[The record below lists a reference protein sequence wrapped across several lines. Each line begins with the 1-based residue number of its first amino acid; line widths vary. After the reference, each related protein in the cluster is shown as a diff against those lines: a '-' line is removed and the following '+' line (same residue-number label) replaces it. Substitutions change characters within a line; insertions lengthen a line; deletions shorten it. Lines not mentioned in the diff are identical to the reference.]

1 MLMTTKYKNVI
12 SPEKMNSS
20 NKNILIVLDATG
32 CTPVSMRTA
41 TELAARLQAGIKA
54 LYIEDINLL
63 NAVDLPFTRE
73 VSLHTA
79 AISSI
84 DLASMRQRFQ
94 ADAETIKKQIEEIAM
109 SHSVSLTFSSMRGHK
124 TQVIRER
131 TEEVNMVLIPAVY
144 SSTGREWQHLLKH
157 VVVVVYDEQNPSS
170 DSALNLALSQAAK
183 KNYQLFIIAD
193 SEHAKQHVEQ
203 MLSQYSGYALCQL
216 ADFSNLDE
224 VTLLLYKHEPALFVL
239 PEDSR
244 LIKDEQMLQQLIN
257 SLESDILLVR

>member
-1 MLMTTKYKNVI
+1 MTTKYRSVI
-12 SPEKMNSS
+12 SPEKMNSG
-20 NKNILIVLDATG
+20 NKNILIVFDATG
-32 CTPVSMRTA
+32 CAQVSMHTA
-41 TELAARLQAGIKA
+41 TELASRLQSGIKA

-84 DLASMRQRFQ
+84 DLASMKQRFQ
-94 ADAETIKKQIEEIAM
+94 ADAETIKKQIEEIAI

-144 SSTGREWQHLLKH
+144 SSTGRERQHHLKH
-157 VVVVVYDEQNPSS
+157 EVVVVYDEHNPSS
-170 DSALNLALSQAAK
+170 DSALNIALLQAAK

-203 MLSQYSGYALCQL
+203 MVSHYSGHAACQF
-216 ADFSNLDE
+216 ADFSRVDE
-224 VTLLLYKHEPALFVL
+224 ITSLLYKHIPALFVL
-239 PEDSR
+239 PENSS
-244 LIKDEQMLQQLIN
+244 LIRDEKILQQLID
-257 SLESDILLVR
+257 SLESDILLVQ